1 MQVMFMGVRYRA
13 SAHLQQ
19 RALPVRVA
27 SVQGQFLLLLLLLLV
42 LQLVQPL
49 DVQAC
54 LHTTSLR

>member
-1 MQVMFMGVRYRA
+1 MGVRYRA

-27 SVQGQFLLLLLLLLV
+27 SVQGQFLLLV